1 MGVQDYRA
9 DCALKRFPANGNIDE
24 YIKVLE
30 TLGVEYFEVNTIKPN
45 GRKFRLVVPVQKMR
59 KMNKTAVNKLL
70 NGVF

>member
-1 MGVQDYRA
+1 MGVQDYRV
-9 DCALKRFPANGNIDE
+9 DNALKRFPANGDTDE

-30 TLGVEYFEVNTIKPN
+30 AFGVEYFEVNTVKPN

-59 KMNKTAVNKLL
+59 KMNKTVVNKLL